1 MLLPE
6 LVNLGKFPAVS
17 EELNIPIMSL
27 SLDEQMGEAH
37 VKTRLEAFTDLI
49 RNKHFAKQKNTL
61 NNVADSLEN
70 AAQSAA
76 RRVGTK
82 VGEVKDNLKTSPT
95 SPEYQTK

>member
-1 MLLPE
+1 MY
-6 LVNLGKFPAVS
+6 KR
-17 EELNIPIMSL
+17 
-27 SLDEQMGEAH
+27 Q
-37 VKTRLEAFTDLI
+37 
-49 RNKHFAKQKNTL
+49 QKNTL